1 MTSSTII
8 HRIRNTLLASTLSL
22 ALLGAFGAAAQAGD
36 LGSGFS
42 TIDDQA
48 VPPRVAALEIA
59 KEYGVPLRVLLRAN
73 HRVNNYVSF
82 YIAAK
87 KGNEIAAQNLALMP
101 GWMEPAHLAWA
112 QRLAETEWA
121 AIQRENGTVAI
132 AEARQ

>member
-59 KEYGVPLRVLLRAN
+59 KEYGVPLRVLLRPN
-73 HRVNNYVSF
+73 HRVDNYVRL
-82 YIAAK
+82 YTGALE
-87 KGNEIAAQNLALMP
+87 GNDVAAQNLALMP
-101 GWMEPAHLAWA
+101 RFMTPAELAWA
-112 QRLAETEWA
+112 NEIAEIKWA

-132 AEARQ
+132 AEAGD

>member
-1 MTSSTII
+1 MTSSTIT
-8 HRIRNTLLASTLSL
+8 HRIRNTLLASTLGL
-22 ALLGAFGAAAQAGD
+22 ALLGAFGAVAQAGD

-48 VPPRVAALEIA
+48 VPPRAAALEIA
-59 KEYGVPLRVLLRAN
+59 QEHGVPLRVLLRAN
-73 HRVNNYVSF
+73 HRVDNYVSF

-101 GWMEPAHLAWA
+101 RWMEPAHLAWA

-121 AIQRENGTVAI
+121 AIERENGTVAL
-132 AEARQ
+132 AEVAE

>member
-1 MTSSTII
+1 MTSSTIT

-59 KEYGVPLRVLLRAN
+59 QEHGVPLRVLLRSN
-73 HRVNNYVSF
+73 HRVDNYVSF

-87 KGNEIAAQNLALMP
+87 NGNEIAAQNLALMP
-101 GWMEPAHLAWA
+101 QWMEPAHIAWA
-112 QRLAETEWA
+112 QRLAEAEWA
-121 AIQRENGTVAI
+121 AIQRENGDVAI